1 MKLSLEQQLPVVI
14 MSRQCPIVRTPVLVC
29 PSMLFFFLLSKQT
42 GDDRSFKG
50 KCSKLKCSYC
60 HNTGHLT
67 DRCWQLHPEL
77 KPIFYNEQR
86 GLQRR
91 TNYKAHLTDSTL
103 STDNFTA
110 NPATLIQDFANYLQD
125 KHNHGK
131 MQSKIT
137 RTAGHE

>member
-1 MKLSLEQQLPVVI
+1 